1 MSESKSKN
9 VSIGAEFPY
18 EVVLILDRLML
29 TGKIIVDE
37 VNKLAGRHCSLHAL
51 NISSLREVLL
61 SPIMRRKKIL
71 VIAELVTDSDSLHDG
86 FTFID
91 ELTYLSEIIGLHRCM
106 IYTALREPLLL
117 QAIVDKRPDAI
128 VLRDESMQVFRKYL
142 QSMCIKSA
150 HTLLSPAVS
159 TVLQQNVVRK
169 LSPRELLWVL
179 MQLNDS
185 SLSGVARRLHR
196 SEKTVSTHRRAVAE
210 RLGLQNSLEINRW
223 LGKIQQSLGNYR
235 RV

>member
-1 MSESKSKN
+1 MNESKSN
-9 VSIGAEFPY
+9 DVSIGAEFPY
-18 EVVLILDRLML
+18 EVVLILDRLTL

-106 IYTALREPLLL
+106 IYTALLIFLPLLCVGIGDRNHRFYAARRWPAL
-117 QAIVDKRPDAI
+117 NRYRPHP
-128 VLRDESMQVFRKYL
+128 Q
-142 QSMCIKSA
+142 
-150 HTLLSPAVS
+150 
-159 TVLQQNVVRK
+159 RK
-169 LSPRELLWVL
+169 LRCRGRIIDI
-179 MQLNDS
+179 DS
-185 SLSGVARRLHR
+185 RGGSRF
-196 SEKTVSTHRRAVAE
+196 E
-210 RLGLQNSLEINRW
+210 RLTTGILQLYRDVACRPLIGVITRCVRW
-223 LGKIQQSLGNYR
+223 ARKTGGDFAGADRTSIKR
-235 RV
+235 